1 MASSALP
8 APSVLAVAVAFA
20 FAVATL
26 AATASAAVT
35 YDRKALVVNGR
46 RRILLSGSIHY
57 PRSVPEVPASCFSN
71 SPALFPENAG
81 SQCDYFLS
89 LLVSVAAACRCGRI

>member
-1 MASSALP
+1 MATPCRIRRLL
-8 APSVLAVAVAFA
+8 VLLAAVAVAVA

-46 RRILLSGSIHY
+46 RRILLSGSIH
-57 PRSVPEVPASCFSN
+57 
-71 SPALFPENAG
+71 
-81 SQCDYFLS
+81 
-89 LLVSVAAACRCGRI
+89 